1 MCCFCDDGP
10 IEGDKYPVGLTFK
23 TQMMDAPC
31 ADPSCFCLMCVCH
44 PCTSFELRRKV
55 LNYDMS
61 RYSCCQ
67 GYFNLCCFTAGEC
80 GESSCPECCLCCEVL
95 CCPSCAISATRLYVM
110 DWKGLQSDPC
120 DRRLIR
126 FNNCVQLLACIC
138 DIGAFVCPELRQAAQ
153 LLRCFADI
161 TYCTI
166 SACMAAQ
173 VNYEIA
179 DGSMTGAPVKQVMVD
194 GPPVV
199 IVAQTATTT
208 PVTGAPVYVQG
219 AQPMY
224 AQPQPQM
231 YQQNPPAYAPPQ
243 QGGAPVMYGQP
254 QPMQGQPMMYA
265 QQPQQQQQMYY
276 PQQGQPVYSGHG
288 QQPVYVQQPGPQYMR

>member
-1 MCCFCDDGP
+1 M
-10 IEGDKYPVGLTFK
+10 
-23 TQMMDAPC
+23 
-31 ADPSCFCLMCVCH
+31 
-44 PCTSFELRRKV
+44 
-55 LNYDMS
+55 
-61 RYSCCQ
+61 
-67 GYFNLCCFTAGEC
+67 
-80 GESSCPECCLCCEVL
+80 
-95 CCPSCAISATRLYVM
+95 YVM
-110 DWKGLQSDPC
+110 DWKNLQSDPC

-138 DIGAFVCPELRQAAQ
+138 DIGAFICPELRQLAQ

-179 DGSMTGAPVKQVMVD
+179 DGSMAAAPVKQVMVD

-199 IVAQTATTT
+199 IVAQTTA

-224 AQPQPQM
+224 AQGQPQM
-231 YQQNPPAYAPPQ
+231 YQENPPAYAPPQ
-243 QGGAPVMYGQP
+243 QGAPVMYGQQPMQGQPVMYGQP
-254 QPMQGQPMMYA
+254 QP
-265 QQPQQQQQMYY
+265 QQQMYY
-276 PQQGQPVYSGHG
+276 AQQGQPVYSGQPAYG
-288 QQPVYVQQPGPQYMR
+288 QQAVYVQQPGPQYMR